1 MKYHENNKIDLWI
14 KNYLLE
20 NSNEKESINEFI
32 NQNPNLISEQELLS
46 IILSHKNGYVEKKE
60 ISDGINTE
68 FEEFFEMSLL
78 NGYIEFSDLK
88 EFFDNGLYFE
98 DAMKKINNSDLKVL
112 NQNVEVE
119 ESEIR
124 ELVDF
129 NEKSEKAGKS
139 STVDGMSVYMRK
151 IGENPLL
158 DKNEEIDIFKSIE
171 ESREKYARASMSCI
185 LTLISLEKMNNY
197 FERGVYKVSDFI
209 EGLKSLDEKH
219 YSKIKNNND
228 SDLENEDFSTDQN
241 FEDTEESEDLRE
253 SINQK
258 EINDGTR
265 DIFNQI
271 KPLRLKMENS
281 LSAFGEDS
289 KEYENVCDEVV
300 DLLSDVRFSQKA
312 IKVLN
317 NDISKI
323 VSNIRIHE
331 NKILEIVKKSKIKS
345 SNFKKAFIG
354 KETDLEWYREL
365 NGNDLSIIATY
376 IPEINS
382 IQKEIASIIKPTML
396 SVKKIKKINTITSVE
411 DKNISNNIG
420 LMVKSNLRLVV
431 SCAKKYYSFHPNLFE
446 DFIQEGNIGL
456 MKAVSKFIYRK
467 GFKFSTYAVWWIKQ
481 SINGTIQG
489 QSRTVRIP
497 IYMNEQISK
506 INKIQ
511 DKFMKENGY
520 NPKPSYIAEK
530 MDMTVDKVEKIL
542 LNINK
547 TSVSMDAPIGDS
559 DETGNMFDVLP
570 DSQSMN
576 PVDILENEKKEKAVN
591 TILSQIRDERAAEV
605 LRLRFG
611 IGINHS
617 KTLEEIGEIMDLT
630 RERIRQ
636 IEVSGLKQLKSSRYI
651 DLVKDLVDIDV
662 IK

>member
-1 MKYHENNKIDLWI
+1 MKYHENNKIDLFV
-14 KNYLLE
+14 KNYLSCKSE
-20 NSNEKESINEFI
+20 EKESVVNFI
-32 NQNPNLISEQELLS
+32 TLNPNLISEEELLELVS
-46 IILSHKNGYVEKKE
+46 SSKNNHVNKKE
-60 ISDGINTE
+60 TFDGIQTE
-68 FEEFFEMSLL
+68 FEEFLEMSLL
-78 NGYIEFSDLK
+78 NGHIDFSDLK
-88 EFFDNGLYFE
+88 EFFENGLPFE
-98 DAMKKINNSDLKVL
+98 DAMKKISGSDLRVL
-112 NQNVEVE
+112 NQNVEIE
-119 ESEIR
+119 EAEIR
-124 ELVDF
+124 ELIDF
-129 NEKSEKAGKS
+129 NEKTEKAGKVT
-139 STVDGMSVYMRK
+139 TVDGMSVYMRK

-158 DKNEEIDIFKSIE
+158 DKNEEIEIFKSIE
-171 ESREKYARASMSCI
+171 DSREKYARASMSCI
-185 LTLISLEKMNNY
+185 LTLISLEKMNSY
-197 FERGVYKVSDFI
+197 FDRGVYKVSDFI

-219 YSKIKNNND
+219 YSKIKNND
-228 SDLENEDFSTDQN
+228 ETELENEDFSSDQSFDDN
-241 FEDTEESEDLRE
+241 DDSDDQRE
-253 SINQK
+253 NINQK
-258 EINDGTR
+258 EINEGVKS
-265 DIFNQI
+265 ILNQVR
-271 KPLRLKMENS
+271 PLRLKMEEV
-281 LSAFGEDS
+281 LSNFGENS
-289 KEYENVCDEVV
+289 KEYELICDEVV
-300 DLLSDVRFSQKA
+300 ELLSDVRFSQKA
-312 IKVLN
+312 IKTLN

-323 VSNIRIHE
+323 VSNIRIQE
-331 NKILEIVKKSKIKS
+331 GKILDIVKKSRIKS
-345 SNFKKAFIG
+345 ANFKKAFIG
-354 KETDLEWYREL
+354 KETDLDWYREL
-365 NGNDLSIIATY
+365 NGSDLSMIVSY

-382 IQKEIASIIKPTML
+382 IQKEIALIIKPTML
-396 SVKKIKKINTITSVE
+396 SVTKIKSINTITSVE
-411 DKNISNNIG
+411 DKNISNKIDF
-420 LMVKSNLRLVV
+420 MVKSNLRLVV

-530 MDMTVDKVEKIL
+530 MDMPIDKVEKVL

-547 TSVSMDAPIGDS
+547 ISVSMDAPIGDS
-559 DETGNMFDVLP
+559 DEAGNMFDILP
-570 DSQSMN
+570 DNQSMN
-576 PVDILENEKKEKAVN
+576 PSDILENEKKEKAVS

-651 DLVKDLVDIDV
+651 DLVKELVDIDD